1 MIKKLGISLLFLALG
16 SVSALAADFNGKWT
30 GDVQGRNG
38 NTQTLT
44 FDFHVDGTTLTGKI
58 TTPRGDEDITN
69 GKVDGDNVSFD
80 QVLNFNGN
88 SITISY
94 QGKAAADGTINFTR
108 TFGGGGD
115 RPPQT
120 FVAKRSSADAAP
132 AAPAAPA
139 QPAPPATP
147 PPPPTGTTATPQ

>member
-1 MIKKLGISLLFLALG
+1 M
-16 SVSALAADFNGKWT
+16 
-30 GDVQGRNG
+30 
-38 NTQTLT
+38 
-44 FDFHVDGTTLTGKI
+44 
-58 TTPRGDEDITN
+58 DIAN
-69 GKVDGDNVSFD
+69 GKVDGDNISFD

-88 SITISY
+88 SFTISY

-120 FVAKRSSADAAP
+120 FVAKRATDAAP
-132 AAPAAPA
+132 AAPAAPV
-139 QPAPPATP
+139 QPAPPAPP

>member
-1 MIKKLGISLLFLALG
+1 MIKKLGITLLFLALG
-16 SVSALAADFNGKWT
+16 SVSAMAADFNGKWT

-38 NTQTLT
+38 PQTLT
-44 FDFHVDGTTLTGKI
+44 FDFHVDGAALTGKI
-58 TTPRGDEDITN
+58 TTPRGDVDIAN
-69 GKVDGDNVSFD
+69 GKVDGDNISFD

-88 SITISY
+88 SFTISY

-120 FVAKRSSADAAP
+120 FVAKRATDAAP
-132 AAPAAPA
+132 APA
-139 QPAPPATP
+139 PATP